1 MIEAIILDF
10 DGLLADT
17 EGIAFEIYQKFLK
30 KHKFSLTIDMYVK
43 DYSGKTDTENMQ
55 KIIKDYDLPY
65 TLQEGLYKATELE
78 KEIMAKGVN
87 LKPGTKELLAYL
99 KSNHY
104 KIAVATSS
112 FKERVVNI
120 FEDHNILDYFD
131 VFTCLEDVTHSKPHP
146 EVFLKALKML
156 NTKKE
161 NAIILEDS
169 ENGIK
174 AAINAKIDVI
184 CIPDMKIPSKEYL
197 DKTLFTGRSLFDV
210 LTYLQTNS
218 SDDFT
223 KKDEQMKIIEIFNRD
238 PLLIQKLLEVW
249 ENSVRATHLFLSDND
264 INHIKEYVPQAL
276 KEVDHLLIIETI
288 RKSLLVL

>member
-1 MIEAIILDF
+1 MTF
-10 DGLLADT
+10 
-17 EGIAFEIYQKFLK
+17 
-30 KHKFSLTIDMYVK
+30 
-43 DYSGKTDTENMQ
+43 
-55 KIIKDYDLPY
+55 
-65 TLQEGLYKATELE
+65 ELE
-78 KEIMAKGVN
+78 EKISSKGVR
-87 LKPGTKELLAYL
+87 LKPGAKELLAYL
-99 KSNHY
+99 KANHY
-104 KIAVATSS
+104 HIALATSS
-112 FKERVVNI
+112 FKKRAVNI
-120 FEDHNILDYFD
+120 LQEHDILKYFD
-131 VFTCLEDVTHSKPHP
+131 TCVFLEDVKHSKPHP
-146 EVFLKALKML
+146 EIFLKALEKL
-156 NTKKE
+156 NVSNK
-161 NAIILEDS
+161 NAIVLDDS

-174 AAINAKIDVI
+174 AAINAKIDII

-249 ENSVRATHLFLSDND
+249 ESSVRATHLFLSDND

-288 RKSLLVL
+288 RKSCWFYRN